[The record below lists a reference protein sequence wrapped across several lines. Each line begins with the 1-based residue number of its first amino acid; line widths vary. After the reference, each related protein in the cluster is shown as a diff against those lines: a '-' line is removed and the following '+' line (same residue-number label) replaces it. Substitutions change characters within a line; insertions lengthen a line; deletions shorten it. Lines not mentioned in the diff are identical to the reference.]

1 MSAKRAANQ
10 KQATEAFID
19 AWKRL
24 SIDDIVSLRTP
35 DCIQETVPEQSLHMP
50 DQTNDQWAEALR
62 PAFGMLSNF
71 KVSHPSISVSLTSTD
86 GV

>member
-1 MSAKRAANQ
+1 MSSVRAANQ

-24 SIDDIVSLRTP
+24 SIDDIVSIRTP
-35 DCIQETVPEQSLHMP
+35 DCIQETIPERSLHMP
-50 DQTNDQWAEALR
+50 DQTNEQWAEALR

-71 KVSHPSISVSLTSTD
+71 KVCHFTVLVPVSSND
-86 GV
+86 